1 MSYPPRRCIYD
12 GVLMAFATQLDPSC
26 RGFIYNTL
34 TSCAIEPPRGE
45 ENNPPPPPHLAVS
58 EVCFVEGFWIKFGPE
73 LPRED
78 PNFILTDSIAVNLRN
93 IVRAISVE
101 RFPVLLQGPT
111 SAGSCDYYCFWQ
123 GVRSSYNI
131 NAGKTSLVK
140 YLALRTGHEFVRINN
155 HAHTD
160 VQEYLGTYVSNAMG
174 NLVFQEG
181 PLVTAV
187 RRGHWV
193 VLDELNLAPSEV
205 LEMLNRLLD
214 DNRELMIPD
223 TQEVIKPHPDF
234 AVFATQNPTGL

>member
-1 MSYPPRRCIYD
+1 MIAD
-12 GVLMAFATQLDPSC
+12 
-26 RGFIYNTL
+26 
-34 TSCAIEPPRGE
+34 
-45 ENNPPPPPHLAVS
+45 HLNS
-58 EVCFVEGFWIKFGPE
+58 
-73 LPRED
+73 
-78 PNFILTDSIAVNLRN
+78 
-93 IVRAISVE
+93 
-101 RFPVLLQGPT
+101 
-111 SAGSCDYYCFWQ
+111 
-123 GVRSSYNI
+123 
-131 NAGKTSLVK
+131 GKTSLVK

-187 RRGHWV
+187 RKGHWV

-234 AVFATQNPTGL
+234 AVFATQNPTGV

>member
-1 MSYPPRRCIYD
+1 
-12 GVLMAFATQLDPSC
+12 MALNLLAKTNISFLQIQFKQTCATLSVPSASNVFLCSC
-26 RGFIYNTL
+26 RGL
-34 TSCAIEPPRGE
+34 LALVK
-45 ENNPPPPPHLAVS
+45 PHLFLQIALFLSVS
-58 EVCFVEGFWIKFGPE
+58 THH
-73 LPRED
+73 LD
-78 PNFILTDSIAVNLRN
+78 
-93 IVRAISVE
+93 
-101 RFPVLLQGPT
+101 
-111 SAGSCDYYCFWQ
+111 
-123 GVRSSYNI
+123 
-131 NAGKTSLVK
+131 AGKTSLVK

-160 VQEYLGTYVSNAMG
+160 VQEYLGTYVSNSMG

-187 RRGHWV
+187 RKGHWV

-234 AVFATQNPTGL
+234 AVFATQNPTGVYDSPSLHYFSCLEDHEPVIC

>member
-1 MSYPPRRCIYD
+1 M
-12 GVLMAFATQLDPSC
+12 
-26 RGFIYNTL
+26 
-34 TSCAIEPPRGE
+34 
-45 ENNPPPPPHLAVS
+45 
-58 EVCFVEGFWIKFGPE
+58 
-73 LPRED
+73 
-78 PNFILTDSIAVNLRN
+78 
-93 IVRAISVE
+93 
-101 RFPVLLQGPT
+101 
-111 SAGSCDYYCFWQ
+111 
-123 GVRSSYNI
+123 
-131 NAGKTSLVK
+131 K

-187 RRGHWV
+187 RKGHWV

-234 AVFATQNPTGL
+234 AVFATQNPTGLYVFPLLPTLVSVCDCTINAFLGTVAERNFPGLSEADFSSCMSEKFQTASLSPC

>member
-1 MSYPPRRCIYD
+1 
-12 GVLMAFATQLDPSC
+12 
-26 RGFIYNTL
+26 
-34 TSCAIEPPRGE
+34 
-45 ENNPPPPPHLAVS
+45 
-58 EVCFVEGFWIKFGPE
+58 
-73 LPRED
+73 
-78 PNFILTDSIAVNLRN
+78 
-93 IVRAISVE
+93 
-101 RFPVLLQGPT
+101 
-111 SAGSCDYYCFWQ
+111 
-123 GVRSSYNI
+123 
-131 NAGKTSLVK
+131 VK

-187 RRGHWV
+187 RNGHWV

-223 TQEVIKPHPDF
+223 TQEIIKPHPDF
-234 AVFATQNPTGL
+234 AIFATQNPTGAYVCPIVSYCLSPQLF